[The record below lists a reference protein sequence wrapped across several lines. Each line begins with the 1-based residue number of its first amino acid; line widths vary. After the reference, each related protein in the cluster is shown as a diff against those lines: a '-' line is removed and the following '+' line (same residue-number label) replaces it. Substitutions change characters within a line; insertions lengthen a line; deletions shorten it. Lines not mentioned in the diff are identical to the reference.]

1 MTPRKPPLDGADPA
15 KFDHDRRPAP
25 GAEPGDG
32 PSDGP
37 SGGMG
42 ASGARIAF
50 VDVEHGSVVVLT
62 PEDAVR
68 RGATVRP
75 ASHQDLMIAGRSDLI
90 GPK

>member
-1 MTPRKPPLDGADPA
+1 MTTRKPPLDGADPA
-15 KFDHDRRPAP
+15 KFDHDRRDGP

-32 PSDGP
+32 RGDGR
-37 SGGMG
+37 G

-50 VDVEHGSVVVLT
+50 VDVEHGSVVALT
-62 PEDAVR
+62 PEDAAR

>member
-15 KFDHDRRPAP
+15 KFDHDRRDEP
-25 GAEPGDG
+25 GAG
-32 PSDGP
+32 PSDAP

-50 VDVEHGSVVVLT
+50 VDVEHGSVVALT
-62 PEDAVR
+62 PEDAAR
-68 RGATVRP
+68 RGAAVRP

-90 GPK
+90 GSK